1 MCICIVSVVLI
12 YIYMI
17 IFMFKFYLD
26 MFNIILV
33 NAIKKKLNLKSP
45 KQNSMDIGPRQATVH
60 GIAKSWTQL
69 SD

>member
-1 MCICIVSVVLI
+1 MCLHCLCST

-45 KQNSMDIGPRQATVH
+45 KQENPMDRGAQQAIVH

>member
-1 MCICIVSVVLI
+1 MCIYILSVVLI

-33 NAIKKKLNLKSP
+33 NAIKNKLNLKSP
-45 KQNSMDIGPRQATVH
+45 KQNPMDRGT
-60 GIAKSWTQL
+60 
-69 SD
+69 

>member
-1 MCICIVSVVLI
+1 
-12 YIYMI
+12 
-17 IFMFKFYLD
+17 MFKFYLD

-33 NAIKKKLNLKSP
+33 NAIKKKSNLKSP
-45 KQNSMDIGPRQATVH
+45 KQENPMDRGAQQAIVH